1 MPDIPSRGFLL
12 AAAGMLFSLCGHAAQ
27 VEVSIAGTTG
37 VRYVSGG
44 AVYQEE
50 LAAGRWLARR
60 WAFDSQAP
68 SGSGGLDAFE
78 IRVKTEPSPESVP
91 STLVSE
97 WRVVSARELEKT
109 ARGARHVAVQLLSVQ
124 VPLEVTVHTLL
135 DGTPVLKRWLE
146 ITNRAGRPIALTSVF
161 PWAGQLWSEG
171 IRNVELGY
179 ATRSDCCWEG
189 WFGWKPLKPGANVIR
204 QENGLAYDHPYFV
217 LRNHEHGE
225 YFFGQLEWPVNR
237 IMEFYNAN
245 GVSFKIGPTAA
256 NALRV
261 IDAGETIA
269 TPAVHLAYVKGDFD
283 AAVQA
288 MHDHIRRSVLVP
300 PAPARAY
307 RIECLMP
314 EDQPMTVYRGKEFN
328 ESNLKKFLEVA
339 SDLGI
344 ELYIL
349 DGPTWSTNYGDWL
362 KPQPVEFPH
371 GLKPLIAFAHEHNV
385 LFGLYAE
392 PEGGRDGYTS
402 ENGGL
407 TIGPWK
413 DNRTFQKHPDW
424 FVQGVVLNLANR
436 DAAAYLEEELT
447 HIVEHY
453 GLDLYR
459 HDFNTP
465 RQGEGSV
472 TERHGFVESDYWRH
486 YEAFYRIFGRLHEK
500 FPSLIL
506 QQASAGGTRLDLATV
521 ARFPEN
527 YTSDRVNMP
536 YVYRMLSGISVYL
549 PPEALVT
556 PIGMSDPGG
565 RPDFD
570 TMLRSIYA
578 LGNIPMV
585 FNSLVPKDRDALTP
599 RIRDRFLHYTR
610 IYRDFIR
617 PILPQSKVYHH
628 APVNAT
634 GGVDSGDWF
643 AMEFTSPDRAKGW
656 AVVIRLNKDATAS
669 YVLKPRGLDPG
680 RQYAVTIDSSGAT
693 ETGTGA
699 ELARN
704 GLRIEPG
711 GRTYSE
717 LLLFTAR

>member
-1 MPDIPSRGFLL
+1 MPNTPSRGFLL
-12 AAAGMLFSLCGHAAQ
+12 AAAGMLLPLCGQAA
-27 VEVSIAGTTG
+27 EMDVSITSTARKTEI
-37 VRYVSGG
+37 RYASGG
-44 AVYQEE
+44 AVYEEE

-60 WAFDSQAP
+60 WGFDSQP
-68 SGSGGLDAFE
+68 PPGRGELDAFE

-91 STLVSE
+91 GALLSD
-97 WRVVSARELEKT
+97 WRAVSARELEKT
-109 ARGARHVAVQLLSVQ
+109 DRGARHVAVQLASTQ
-124 VPLEVTVHTLL
+124 MPLEVTIHTVL

-161 PWAGQLWSEG
+161 PWAGRLWSG
-171 IRNVELGY
+171 GARNVEVGY

-189 WFGWKPLKPGANVIR
+189 WFGWKPLTPGANVTR

-217 LRNHEHGE
+217 LRNQEKGE

-237 IMEFYNAN
+237 IMEFYKAD
-245 GVSFKIGPTAA
+245 GLSFKIGPTAA

-261 IDAGETIA
+261 IDPGETIA
-269 TPAVHLAYVKGDFD
+269 TPAVHLAHVKGDFD

-288 MHDHIRRSVLVP
+288 MHDHIRRSVLLP

-314 EDQPMTVYRGKEFN
+314 EDQPMTVYRGEDYN

-344 ELYIL
+344 ELFIL
-349 DGPTWSTNYGDWL
+349 DGPTWCTNYGDWL
-362 KPQPVEFPH
+362 KPQPLEFPH
-371 GLKPLIAFAHEHNV
+371 GLEPLIGFAHEHNI

-402 ENGGL
+402 ENAGL

-413 DNRTFQKHPDW
+413 DNQIFQKHPDW

-436 DAAAYLEEELT
+436 DAAAYLEDELT
-447 HIVEHY
+447 RIVEHY

-500 FPSLIL
+500 FPGLIL
-506 QQASAGGTRLDLATV
+506 QQASAGGTRLDLATA

-565 RPDFD
+565 RP
-570 TMLRSIYA
+570 
-578 LGNIPMV
+578 
-585 FNSLVPKDRDALTP
+585 
-599 RIRDRFLHYTR
+599 
-610 IYRDFIR
+610 
-617 PILPQSKVYHH
+617 
-628 APVNAT
+628 
-634 GGVDSGDWF
+634 
-643 AMEFTSPDRAKGW
+643 
-656 AVVIRLNKDATAS
+656 
-669 YVLKPRGLDPG
+669 
-680 RQYAVTIDSSGAT
+680 
-693 ETGTGA
+693 
-699 ELARN
+699 EL
-704 GLRIEPG
+704 
-711 GRTYSE
+711 
-717 LLLFTAR
+717 